1 MNVRHPGQVSA
12 YKLNILIAIK
22 TTIKNDDEKITSV

>member
-22 TTIKNDDEKITSV
+22 TTKNDDEKITSV